1 MNFDLNATM
10 VAGNELWRLVTLFGV
25 VMVALIIGKLGRVA
39 LSKSAA
45 LLESR
50 GQVIAASALNALAH
64 SCALIAIAIAFPIGA
79 AFLVMG
85 ENILWIVR
93 SIQGVLMSIAVGFT
107 FYQLIDVVFAWMNY
121 HASKSDNTMNDML
134 VPIVRTSLRVTV
146 VVLTLLQIA
155 QSLTDKPLTSI
166 IAGLG
171 VGGLAVALAAQDTL
185 KHFFGSIV
193 LFSDKPFQVG
203 ERISVDSTTDGVVEE
218 VGFRSTRIR
227 TLEGHLVTIPN
238 GDLANKTIVNI
249 GRRPHIR
256 HRMILNLT
264 YDTSPEKIRR
274 ATELIMNMLENHEGM
289 LPEFP
294 PRVIFDE
301 FASASL
307 NILIMFWYHPADF
320 WKYKDFA
327 EKLNLNILEQFNAEG
342 IDFAFPT
349 QTLILTGDQAHPL
362 TVNFPKI
369 AAKAE
374 PADQ

>member
-1 MNFDLNATM
+1 MNFDFNTTI

-25 VMVALIIGKLGRVA
+25 VTVALIIGKLGRIA
-39 LSKSAA
+39 LSRSSV

-50 GQVIAASALNALAH
+50 GQVIAAATLQALAV
-64 SCALIAIAIAFPIGA
+64 SSSIIAIAVAFPIGA

-93 SIQGVLMSIAVGFT
+93 AIHGVLLSVAIGFT
-107 FYQLIDVVFAWMNY
+107 FYQLIDVVFAWMNV
-121 HASKSDNTMNDML
+121 HASKSDNSMNDML
-134 VPIVRTSLRVTV
+134 LPIVRTSLRVTV

-193 LFSDKPFQVG
+193 LFSDKPFKVG
-203 ERISVDSTTDGVVEE
+203 ERITVDATDGVVEE

-238 GDLANKTIVNI
+238 GDLANKTINNI

-256 HRMILNLT
+256 QRMVLNLT
-264 YDTSPEKIRR
+264 YDTPPEKIRR
-274 ATELIMNMLENHEGM
+274 AIDLILSMLENHEGM

-294 PRVIFDE
+294 PRVVFDE

-307 NILIMFWYHPADF
+307 NILVMYWYHPADY
-320 WKYKDFA
+320 WKFKDFS
-327 EKLNLNILEQFNAEG
+327 EKLNLNILEKFNAEG

-349 QTLILTGDQAHPL
+349 QTLIVTGDQKHPL
-362 TVNFPKI
+362 TVNLPEI
-369 AAKAE
+369 GAKTGQ
-374 PADQ
+374 ADR